1 MEYTQVIQQ
10 EIEDLLRQ
18 KIGLNPESVGSNSI
32 LRAVKKGMRADK
44 MQGLSN
50 YLSSLRSSPMLFEA
64 LVESIV
70 VPETS
75 FFRNRTSFV
84 FLRQWLAQEWLN
96 PSNNR
101 PANRPLRIL
110 SLPCSTGEEPYS
122 IAISLLEEGLSLDG
136 FHIDAVDISAIAIA
150 KAKEGVYS
158 PYAFRRQTYRSDDK
172 YFVLGVPAGAKG
184 KRTTQRY
191 FLKEAIRQK
200 ISFIQGNVLDPKLLD
215 GALPYDI
222 VFCRNLLIY
231 LDEDARN
238 HASTLIDRLLKP
250 HGLLFVGYAE
260 TGLVDLTR
268 YKLVSYPQT
277 FAFRKQ
283 KADQE
288 EDGLASCSSLHR
300 SLHKQ
305 IAVPVV
311 ADSITDRQSAADRF
325 STESIHHKQPA
336 HEQPAH
342 EQPAH
347 EQPAHE
353 QLAHEQLA
361 ESHSGLLNIARS
373 LADKGE
379 IEASVAQCDRY
390 LRAFPADAQAHL
402 LRGELYVATGEN
414 AAAEAYFKKAVYLNP
429 QMIEAL
435 THLMLLKAEQ
445 HKLEEVSII
454 RSRIERLAELGT

>member
-1 MEYTQVIQQ
+1 MEYTRVIQQ

-18 KIGLNPESVGSNSI
+18 KIGLNPESVGSSSI
-32 LRAVKKGMRADK
+32 FRAVKKGMRTGK
-44 MQGLSN
+44 MQGLSD
-50 YLSSLRSSPMLFEA
+50 YLSSLQSSPMLFEA

-75 FFRNRTSFV
+75 FFRNRASFV
-84 FLRQWLAQEWLN
+84 FLRQWLAQEWLD

-101 PANRPLRIL
+101 VANRPLRVL
-110 SLPCSTGEEPYS
+110 SIPCSTGEEPYS
-122 IAISLLEEGLSLDG
+122 IAITLLEEGLELDG
-136 FHIDAVDISAIAIA
+136 FHIDAVDISALAIA

-191 FLKEAIRQK
+191 FLKESVRQK

-215 GALPYDI
+215 NVLPYDI

-231 LDEDARN
+231 FDEEARKY
-238 HASTLIDRLLKP
+238 ASTLIDRLLKP

-260 TGLVDLTR
+260 TGLVDRTR
-268 YKLVSYPQT
+268 YKLVPYPQT

-283 KADQE
+283 DAGQKE
-288 EDGLASCSSLHR
+288 RGLAGDSSR
-300 SLHKQ
+300 YKQ
-305 IAVPVV
+305 IAMPGII
-311 ADSITDRQSAADRF
+311 ANDITNRQSAAGHAGA
-325 STESIHHKQPA
+325 ESLCHQR
-336 HEQPAH
+336 
-342 EQPAH
+342 
-347 EQPAHE
+347 PAHE
-353 QLAHEQLA
+353 QLP
-361 ESHSGLLNIARS
+361 ESLSGLLNIARS

-390 LRAFPADAQAHL
+390 LQAFPADAQAHL
-402 LRGELYVATGEN
+402 LRGELYAATGES
-414 AAAEAYFKKAVYLNP
+414 AMAEAYFKKAVYLNP
-429 QMIEAL
+429 QLVEAL

-445 HKLEEVSII
+445 HELEEVSII
-454 RSRIERLAELGT
+454 RSRIERLNELGI